1 MSPRNAEKDRM
12 LRERRRKEILDAAL
26 YAIARKGLSGTKI
39 SDIAEAA
46 GLSVGYVY
54 KHFVGKEE
62 LFAALVERGQ
72 LEYRAFAEEALR
84 KPLSPYDRLL
94 WYTKEWFQYRNG
106 WAITIILAHARTSEA
121 VPYEIK
127 KTVSAR
133 FVDNL
138 KPIAQIIEEGQK
150 SGDFVDGDSMELALI
165 YVSLMEG
172 LILHDIPE
180 IREIASLAPES
191 ALRLLCRRTQNQ
203 G

>member
-1 MSPRNAEKDRM
+1 
-12 LRERRRKEILDAAL
+12 
-26 YAIARKGLSGTKI
+26 
-39 SDIAEAA
+39 
-46 GLSVGYVY
+46 
-54 KHFVGKEE
+54 
-62 LFAALVERGQ
+62 
-72 LEYRAFAEEALR
+72 
-84 KPLSPYDRLL
+84 
-94 WYTKEWFQYRNG
+94 
-106 WAITIILAHARTSEA
+106 
-121 VPYEIK
+121 
-127 KTVSAR
+127 
-133 FVDNL
+133 VDNL